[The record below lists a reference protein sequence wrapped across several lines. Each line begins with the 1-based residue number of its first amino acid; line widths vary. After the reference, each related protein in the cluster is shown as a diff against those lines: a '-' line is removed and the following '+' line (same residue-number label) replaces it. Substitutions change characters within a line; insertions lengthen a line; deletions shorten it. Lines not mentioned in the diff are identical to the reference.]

1 MAASAQ
7 PFASMYFFSGALV
20 AGDDLF
26 ARNVTVSDAVAL
38 CSASPV
44 CRGLTYKSSDPS
56 PSAVREIYFKRHG
69 AHANGDA
76 RWSTYVKWGEGPG
89 NCTRAFAAKAKGT
102 PQLLQPPP
110 KLTLQPPRVTPA
122 LHAELLCNAA

>member
-7 PFASMYFFSGALV
+7 PSASMYFFSGALV

-26 ARNVTVSDAVAL
+26 AKNVTVSDAVAL

-69 AHANGDA
+69 ARCA
-76 RWSTYVKWGEGPG
+76 RGPPAILPCLTHRSDGPG
-89 NCTRAFAAKAKGT
+89 MLLTTVNCSSA
-102 PQLLQPPP
+102 
-110 KLTLQPPRVTPA
+110 VT
-122 LHAELLCNAA
+122 